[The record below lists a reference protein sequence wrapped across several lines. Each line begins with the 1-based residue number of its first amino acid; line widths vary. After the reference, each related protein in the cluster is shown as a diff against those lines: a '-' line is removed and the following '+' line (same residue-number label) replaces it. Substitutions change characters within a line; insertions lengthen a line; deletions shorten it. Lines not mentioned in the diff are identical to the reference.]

1 MTIASL
7 LGTKATPQVAMKT
20 FVNPEEI
27 LMRKGLTIAAAGL
40 AILGGS
46 LAAAST
52 TRAATLPGPI
62 MAPEF
67 QGCIATITQPI
78 VAGAANQEI
87 TVSVS
92 EDLMDS
98 VSVDVSP
105 ESNLKVSTVT
115 PTAGSKLVKL
125 QVDATN
131 GAPGTWA
138 LTLTSKNT
146 SCKGQV
152 KVSSKS

>member
-1 MTIASL
+1 
-7 LGTKATPQVAMKT
+7 
-20 FVNPEEI
+20 
-27 LMRKGLTIAAAGL
+27 MRKGLTIAAAGL
-40 AILGGS
+40 ALIGGS
-46 LAAAST
+46 LAAAGT
-52 TRAATLPGPI
+52 TRAATLT
-62 MAPEF
+62 APNMPEV
-67 QGCIATITQPI
+67 QPCTATISQPI
-78 VAGAANQEI
+78 VAGAANQGI

-98 VSVDVSP
+98 VTVDVSP
-105 ESNLKVSTVT
+105 ESNLKVSSVT

-138 LTLTSKNT
+138 LTLTGKNT

-152 KVSSKS
+152 KVASKS

>member
-1 MTIASL
+1 
-7 LGTKATPQVAMKT
+7 
-20 FVNPEEI
+20 
-27 LMRKGLTIAAAGL
+27 MRKGLTIAAAGL

-46 LAAAST
+46 LAAAGT
-52 TRAATLPGPI
+52 TRAATPVAPILMPDLGP
-62 MAPEF
+62 
-67 QGCIATITQPI
+67 CTATISQPI

-98 VSVDVSP
+98 VTVDVSP
-105 ESNLKVSTVT
+105 ESNLKVSSVT
-115 PTAGSKLVKL
+115 PSAGSKLVKL

-138 LTLTSKNT
+138 LTLTGKNT

-152 KVSSKS
+152 KVASKG